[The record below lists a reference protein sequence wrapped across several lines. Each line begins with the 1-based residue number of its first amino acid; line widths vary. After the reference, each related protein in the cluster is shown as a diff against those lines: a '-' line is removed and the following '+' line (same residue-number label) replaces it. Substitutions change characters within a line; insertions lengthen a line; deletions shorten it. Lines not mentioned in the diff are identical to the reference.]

1 MIVVP
6 HTDFVVAGNHAEN
19 EIENEM
25 KMKIKK
31 QEPFSMNG
39 FFPLYHTHESAMKYS
54 PSGSVH
60 SHKFN
65 DGNVY
70 YMPEGTEIFHGD
82 YQHHHHHHRASRKFL
97 KHDNHNNHNNHDHHD
112 YHHDNNEIVLTF
124 RIDKD
129 ICIQLLLVL
138 ILVVITS

>member
-1 MIVVP
+1 MIVGP
-6 HTDFVVAGNHAEN
+6 HTDFMVAVTDYHPNHAEIKN
-19 EIENEM
+19 DL
-25 KMKIKK
+25 KMKK

-39 FFPLYHTHESAMKYS
+39 FFPLYHTHELAMKNS

-70 YMPEGTEIFHGD
+70 YMPDASEGTEIFHGD
-82 YQHHHHHHRASRKFL
+82 YQQHHHASRKFL
-97 KHDNHNNHNNHDHHD
+97 KSLKHD
-112 YHHDNNEIVLTF
+112 DNNEIVLTF

-129 ICIQLLLVL
+129 VCIQLLLVL
-138 ILVVITS
+138 ILLIIMS

>member
-6 HTDFVVAGNHAEN
+6 HTDFMVAVTDYDHDL
-19 EIENEM
+19 
-25 KMKIKK
+25 KMKK

-39 FFPLYHTHESAMKYS
+39 FFPLYHTHESAMKNS

-70 YMPEGTEIFHGD
+70 YMPDASEGTEIFHGD
-82 YQHHHHHHRASRKFL
+82 YQQQQHHHHASRKFL
-97 KHDNHNNHNNHDHHD
+97 KSLKHD
-112 YHHDNNEIVLTF
+112 DNNEIVLTF

-129 ICIQLLLVL
+129 VCIQLLLVL
-138 ILVVITS
+138 ILLIIMS

>member
-6 HTDFVVAGNHAEN
+6 HTDFMVAVTDYDPAL
-19 EIENEM
+19 
-25 KMKIKK
+25 KMKK

-39 FFPLYHTHESAMKYS
+39 FFPLYHTHESAMKNS

-70 YMPEGTEIFHGD
+70 YMPDASEGTEIFHGD
-82 YQHHHHHHRASRKFL
+82 YQQQQHHHNASRKFL
-97 KHDNHNNHNNHDHHD
+97 KRLKHD
-112 YHHDNNEIVLTF
+112 DNNEIVLTF

-129 ICIQLLLVL
+129 VCIQLLLVL
-138 ILVVITS
+138 ILLIIMS